1 MACIICKVCVVD
13 MADAGRPSSVAMQ
26 ERARY
31 NTIINSMSSWAVIGF
46 YVKVYEAELAAGAGV
61 ESVEWDDG
69 YAASV
74 KQLLKSE
81 MRDVRSS
88 SRRLELLAQ
97 ADSQLRGT
105 LHLARSELNRLHDL
119 APADLES
126 L

>member
-1 MACIICKVCVVD
+1 

-31 NTIINSMSSWAVIGF
+31 NTIINSMSSCAVIGF

-105 LHLARSELNRLHDL
+105 IHLARSELNRLHDL

-126 L
+126 W